1 MRNIVDTP
9 GFGDSED
16 ENTLSQKI
24 PQMITFVMTC
34 EWDYIVENTSGKYRY
49 LLKQGQNQGE
59 GFFVDRIS
67 SFVKF

>member
-24 PQMITFVMTC
+24 PQMITFVMTY
-34 EWDYIVENTSGKYRY
+34 EWDYSGQYRY
-49 LLKQGQNQGE
+49 
-59 GFFVDRIS
+59 
-67 SFVKF
+67 